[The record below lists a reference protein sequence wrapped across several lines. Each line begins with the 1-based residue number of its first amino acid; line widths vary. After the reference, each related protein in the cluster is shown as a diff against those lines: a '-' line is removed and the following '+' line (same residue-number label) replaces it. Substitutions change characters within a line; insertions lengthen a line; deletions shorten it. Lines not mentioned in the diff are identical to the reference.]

1 LRKKHEVDEDAAN
14 VDHASTHPAPPLAAA
29 LCCAAAIAW
38 PRPAA
43 AGNEAH
49 VRTPVLWPSEC
60 GRVVER
66 SVDPVAHFDYTIP
79 YEDTNK
85 TAEELPDS
93 RTHQFFA
100 LCRQHGVSE
109 LLPAWITRDDV
120 DRSVVAGLL
129 EPDEVTYR
137 EILDETTI
145 WTDCFVRITGDDE
158 RRPITFAEA
167 ELGVDWDTSTVAV
180 GVWSL
185 AGYTFEP
192 TLNLW
197 RDRPGFVKILD
208 DRDDP
213 EQDLPAIALLA
224 DEQAVGP
231 GEIMR
236 FEACV
241 DVLEPARIELE
252 WAPFQPSLE
261 WQPLDTI
268 EVDADGS
275 LLLDLPAPI
284 AAADSELLVRARL
297 IDALGR
303 EYIAH
308 GPVRVS
314 VSACPEQGCSE
325 PVAPGDEARGCSTRP
340 RTNAA
345 GIWILLG
352 LLLLDRRRVSRRS
365 ARACVRAVA
374 RG

>member
-1 LRKKHEVDEDAAN
+1 MGRERAGELE
-14 VDHASTHPAPPLAAA
+14 SGYPTPMPAPARVPLVAA
-29 LCCAAAIAW
+29 LCCASTLCW
-38 PRPAA
+38 PRSAS

-66 SVDPVAHFDYTIP
+66 SVDPIAHFDYAIP
-79 YEDTNK
+79 TEDTDK
-85 TAEELPDS
+85 TADELPDS

-100 LCRQHGVSE
+100 LCRQHPVSE
-109 LLPAWITRDDV
+109 LVPAWITRDDV
-120 DRSVVAGLL
+120 DRSVLAGLL

-158 RRPITFAEA
+158 RRPITFAQA
-167 ELGVDWDTSTVAV
+167 ELGVDWDTSGVAI

-192 TLNLW
+192 QLNLW

-213 EQDLPAIALLA
+213 EQDLPAIALLG
-224 DEQAVGP
+224 DEQAVEP
-231 GEIMR
+231 GETLR

-252 WAPFQPSLE
+252 WAPFEPFLE

-268 EVDADGS
+268 TVDADGP
-275 LLLDLPAPI
+275 LLIEHPAPI
-284 AAADSELLVRARL
+284 AAAESELLVRARL

-303 EYIAH
+303 ETIAH
-308 GPVRVS
+308 APVRVS
-314 VSACPEQGCSE
+314 VAACPEQGCSE
-325 PVAPGDEARGCSTRP
+325 PVLPALPIMPDDARGCTTSP
-340 RTNAA
+340 RAPFA
-345 GIWILLG
+345 WLLPLFG
-352 LLLLDRRRVSRRS
+352 LLLLNLRRQVASLSR
-365 ARACVRAVA
+365 
-374 RG
+374 

>member
-1 LRKKHEVDEDAAN
+1 MHGSESPRLRVLL
-14 VDHASTHPAPPLAAA
+14 VAA
-29 LCCAAAIAW
+29 LGCVAALAW
-38 PRPAA
+38 SRPAH

-66 SVDPVAHFDYTIP
+66 GVDPIAHFDYAIP
-79 YEDTNK
+79 YEDTDK
-85 TAEELPDS
+85 TADELSDS

-100 LCRQHGVSE
+100 LCRQHPVSE
-109 LLPAWITRDDV
+109 LLPAWVTRDDV
-120 DRSVVAGLL
+120 DRSVLADLL

-145 WTDCFVRITGDDE
+145 WTDCFVRITADDA
-158 RRPITFAEA
+158 RRPITFAQA
-167 ELGVDWDTSTVAV
+167 ELGVDWDTSTVAI

-192 TLNLW
+192 PLNLW

-213 EQDLPAIALLA
+213 EQDLPAIALLG
-224 DEQAVGP
+224 DEQAVEP
-231 GEIMR
+231 GEMMR

-268 EVDADGS
+268 EVDGDG
-275 LLLDLPAPI
+275 LLMIEPPSPI

-303 EYIAH
+303 EYVAH
-308 GPVRVS
+308 APVRVS
-314 VSACPEQGCSE
+314 VLACPEQGCSE
-325 PVAPGDEARGCSTRP
+325 PDPPDDTHGCVLNP
-340 RTNAA
+340 RTPTT
-345 GIWILLG
+345 WTLPLLG
-352 LLLLDRRRVSRRS
+352 LLLLRRRRTAQPQLARR
-365 ARACVRAVA
+365 
-374 RG
+374 